1 MADDRTLELKS
12 IIAKFNQSSTT
23 LDALSEKLATLSSVT
38 QESSKAQTGITEA
51 HIQVRRVADE
61 VGNVVQ
67 ELRRANIGVQSALE
81 SVATFL
87 NGTNLDTMQQ
97 SINQI
102 SDGVQEQIRGLIQKL
117 EDRTNAERALIEEVT
132 VLKTK
137 VSAVP
142 EKVQK
147 KLGWN

>member
-23 LDALSEKLATLSSVT
+23 LDELSEKLSTLSSVA
-38 QESSKAQTGITEA
+38 QESSKSQIGITEA

-87 NGTNLDTMQQ
+87 NGTNLDRMQQ

-102 SDGVQEQIRGLIQKL
+102 SDGVQEQIRDLIQTL

>member
-12 IIAKFNQSSTT
+12 IISKFNQSSTT

-38 QESSKAQTGITEA
+38 QESSKAQLGITEA
-51 HIQVRRVADE
+51 HNQVRRVADE
-61 VGNVVQ
+61 VANVVQ
-67 ELRRANIGVQSALE
+67 ELRRANIGVESSLE

-87 NGTNLDTMQQ
+87 NGTNLGAMQQ

-102 SDGVQEQIRGLIQKL
+102 NDGVQEQIRGLIQKL
-117 EDRTNAERALIEEVT
+117 EDRTKAERALIEEVT
-132 VLKTK
+132 VLKAK
-137 VSAVP
+137 VSEVP

-147 KLGWN
+147 KLGWK

>member
-23 LDALSEKLATLSSVT
+23 LDELSEKLATLSSVA
-38 QESSKAQTGITEA
+38 QESSKAQTGISEA

-87 NGTNLDTMQQ
+87 NGTNLDIMQQ

-117 EDRTNAERALIEEVT
+117 EERTNAERALIEEVA
-132 VLKTK
+132 VLKAK

-147 KLGWN
+147 KIGWK

>member
-23 LDALSEKLATLSSVT
+23 LDELSEKLATLSSVT
-38 QESSKAQTGITEA
+38 QESGKAQTGITEA

-102 SDGVQEQIRGLIQKL
+102 SDGVQEQIRSLIQKL